1 MSIVELFANGVS
13 VNLPDKGIEQ
23 KYLTAL
29 NTNEETHFIKR
40 RAVYL
45 CTTEASGIR

>member
-1 MSIVELFANGVS
+1 MSIVDLFANGVS

-23 KYLTAL
+23 KYLTGL
-29 NTNEETHFIKR
+29 NSNEKTHLIKR

-45 CTTEASGIR
+45 CTTKASGIR

>member
-1 MSIVELFANGVS
+1 MSILELFAYVGS
-13 VNLPDKGIEQ
+13 VNLPDKGIKQ

-29 NTNEETHFIKR
+29 NTNEKTHFIKR

-45 CTTEASGIR
+45 CTTKASGIR